1 MLITNDMLNRAMN
14 LDGYDLRCILWD
26 SGYTG
31 MSFKSAQYVGLTE
44 KAEFVYD
51 VTFHDEGGT
60 GEIESG
66 KVFVR
71 VVLGKFLAEF

>member
-1 MLITNDMLNRAMN
+1 MLITNDTLNRAMN

-51 VTFHDEGGT
+51 VTFHDEDGT